1 MGTNPPYNDTEK
13 MKKAIVLLLLA
24 VITATGTYK
33 VSAQTTS
40 RWGVTAGAVYNEL
53 HFKQT
58 DIFASDRMFG
68 PTAGLTAEMM
78 IHGVGFGLDL
88 SALYT
93 LRQAR
98 LHMGDRKAWSSLG
111 LGTEVCRLH
120 YIDVPLHLK
129 FKYRRLGGLENT
141 IAPIIF
147 AGPQFTFLVGHSNLG
162 DQMKYT
168 TVGVQLHF
176 GIGAELFDHFQINA
190 GYGFNIGETCRTKLL
205 DENSAKNRT
214 WTLTATY
221 LF

>member
-1 MGTNPPYNDTEK
+1 MRKT
-13 MKKAIVLLLLA
+13 AIILLLIIVALSGA
-24 VITATGTYK
+24 YK
-33 VSAQTTS
+33 AQAQTTS
-40 RWGVTAGAVYNEL
+40 RWGFTAGAIYNEL

-58 DIFASDRMFG
+58 DIFASDKMFG
-68 PTAGLTAEMM
+68 PTVGLTGELM

-98 LHMGDRKAWSSLG
+98 LHMGDREVWRSQG
-111 LGTEVCRLH
+111 LGNEVCRLH

-129 FKYRRLGGLENT
+129 FKYRRLGGVENT

-147 AGPQFTFLVGHSNLG
+147 VGPQFTFLAGHNNIG
-162 DQMKYT
+162 DNQMNYT

-176 GIGAELFDHFQINA
+176 GLGAELFDHFQINA

-205 DENSAKNRT
+205 DEHNAKNRT